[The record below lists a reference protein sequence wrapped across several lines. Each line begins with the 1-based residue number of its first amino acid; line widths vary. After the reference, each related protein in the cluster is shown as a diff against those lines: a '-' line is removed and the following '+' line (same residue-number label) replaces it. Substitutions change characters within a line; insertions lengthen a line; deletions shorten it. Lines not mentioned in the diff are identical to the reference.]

1 MIPRRTIAG
10 LSLAIILATLLVF
23 LPGCSSLAS
32 SPTRIAATGLEPGDA
47 IAIVPHVMG
56 DKDDAFESALAL
68 CVQDTM
74 KEMDTGTRF
83 MSQHEFQAAVF
94 ADRKQADRPLCDDIM
109 KLAVEDSQVRSLLE
123 PLGLRYLVCVS
134 GVSGFAPSESP
145 RVRSAGG
152 TGSHALGAIW
162 IQWRKYSNVQA
173 EIYDLKNLS
182 HAGSLYVY
190 AEDTGVVGVI
200 PPLLIPAMTETR
212 TCRRFGREVAQF
224 LVGKEQPISGPKD
237 SVDTQDHPGGGDVH
251 H

>member
-123 PLGLRYLVCVS
+123 PLGLRYLVCVLGDS
-134 GVSGFAPSESP
+134 GLSPSGSP
-145 RVRSAGG
+145 RVRSVGG
-152 TGSHALGAIW
+152 DYGLGAIW
-162 IQWRKYSNVQA
+162 IQWQKRSKVQA

-224 LVGKEQPISGPKD
+224 LIDSSGIRVGN
-237 SVDTQDHPGGGDVH
+237 
-251 H
+251 